1 MAENLNR
8 KGKNTSVWKNQ
19 EKLLNLYLIGTIKCV
34 FAASCTINIIL
45 PSLSY
50 AVFHVKEYIVFYVS
64 V

>member
-8 KGKNTSVWKNQ
+8 KGKNTSFWKNQ
-19 EKLLNLYLIGTIKCV
+19 EKLLTIKCV

-50 AVFHVKEYIVFYVS
+50 AVFHVKDYIVFYVS